1 MQIQMVDLHGQYLK
15 IKDEIDEAIQSV
27 VDSCDFINGRPVSV
41 FAADLVQYT
50 GAKYVIPV
58 ANGTDALQI
67 SLMALGLQPGDE
79 VIVPTFTYV
88 ASAEVIALLHL
99 VPVMADVDIDSFNIT
114 AQNIEQAIT
123 DRTRAII
130 PVHLFGQSCPMEEIL
145 RLAEKHHLYVV
156 EDNAQSIGATYTFS
170 DGSLKQTGTMGYL
183 GCNSFFPSKN
193 LGCMGDGGAI
203 ITNDKELAM
212 RVKMIV
218 SHGQSEKYHHNIIG
232 CNSRLDTLQAAILS
246 VKLCHLDEYITARQ
260 TAAYHYSVGLSGLAN
275 IIIPAQ
281 MPYSTHVYH
290 QYTLRV
296 LHDKRNGLK
305 EFLAANGIPSM
316 IYYPLALHRQKAFA
330 GIVRKAEEL
339 INAELLSQQVLS
351 LPMHTE
357 LDEESLNYIINK
369 IKEYAER

>member
-330 GIVRKAEEL
+330 GIVGKAEEL